1 MLTFQVLRDSVY
13 LTPRQ
18 QPFFFFFF
26 LAKACYYSLHK
37 FEVKFNASL
46 EKNYVFL
53 TRVNRKRSEIGEGNQ
68 KCFLLP
74 SRALGVHL
82 GKNVVFIH
90 SKDSC

>member
-74 SRALGVHL
+74 SRVLGVHL